1 MKLLKLLTEILREFM
16 VLNKKN
22 FNAVVVVE
30 GKDDTIRLKQF
41 FPGIETIETQ
51 GSAVSKSVLK
61 QIKKLSESRDI
72 IVFTDP
78 DFNGERIRR
87 IVTEAVPSVKQAFI
101 TRKEGEPEKRGN
113 SLGVEHASKEA
124 LERALSDLHEVE
136 PEKSDLDYDVYSKLG
151 LAGGMGARH
160 LREQVGIILGVGYG
174 NSKQFFKR
182 LHTFGISMSELEE
195 AVKEAQNGK

>member
-1 MKLLKLLTEILREFM
+1 M

-41 FPGIETIETQ
+41 FPGI
-51 GSAVSKSVLK
+51 
-61 QIKKLSESRDI
+61 I
-72 IVFTDP
+72 IFTDP

-87 IVTEAVPSVKQAFI
+87 IVSQAVPKAKQAFI

-124 LERALSDLHEVE
+124 LERALTDLHEVE
-136 PEKSDLDYDVYSKLG
+136 LKKTDLSYDLYRSLG
-151 LAGGMGARH
+151 LAAGTNSKG
-160 LREQVGIILGVGYG
+160 LREKVGAILSIGYG
-174 NSKQFFKR
+174 NAKSFFNR
-182 LHTFGISMSELEE
+182 LNTFGITSAELKQAVEE
-195 AVKEAQNGK
+195 AKDGK

>member
-1 MKLLKLLTEILREFM
+1 M

-41 FPGIETIETQ
+41 FPGIETVETN
-51 GSAVSKSVLK
+51 GSAVSKQVLAEL
-61 QIKKLSESRDI
+61 KKLSQSREI

-87 IVTEAVPSVKQAFI
+87 IVTEAIPTAKQAFI

-124 LERALSDLHEVE
+124 LERALGDLHEVE
-136 PEKSDLDYDVYSKLG
+136 KKPSDLTEEAYRSLG
-151 LAGGMGARH
+151 LAGGNDAKK
-160 LREQVGIILGVGYG
+160 LREKVGAILSVGYG
-174 NSKQFFKR
+174 NSKTFYKR
-182 LHTFGISMSELEE
+182 LLTFGISLSELQSALEE
-195 AVKEAQNGK
+195 AKNGK

>member
-1 MKLLKLLTEILREFM
+1 M

-51 GSAVSKSVLK
+51 GSAVSQEVLK
-61 QIKKLSESRDI
+61 QIKKLSKTRDI

-87 IVTEAVPSVKQAFI
+87 IVTQAVPDAKQAFI

-113 SLGVEHASKEA
+113 SLGVEHASRKA
-124 LERALSDLHEVE
+124 LERALSDLHEVKE
-136 PEKSDLDYDVYSKLG
+136 QASDLDFTKYSALG
-151 LAGGMGARH
+151 LAAGEGSRH

-182 LHTFGISMSELEE
+182 LHTFGISMNELEE
-195 AVKEAQNGK
+195 AVKEVKNGK

>member
-1 MKLLKLLTEILREFM
+1 M

-41 FPGIETIETQ
+41 FPGIETVETN
-51 GSAVSKSVLK
+51 GSAVSKQVLEEL
-61 QIKKLSESRDI
+61 KKLSQSREI

-87 IVTEAVPSVKQAFI
+87 IVTEAIPTAKQAFI

-113 SLGVEHASKEA
+113 SLV
-124 LERALSDLHEVE
+124 LN
-136 PEKSDLDYDVYSKLG
+136 
-151 LAGGMGARH
+151 MH
-160 LREQVGIILGVGYG
+160 LRKL
-174 NSKQFFKR
+174 
-182 LHTFGISMSELEE
+182 
-195 AVKEAQNGK
+195 

>member
-1 MKLLKLLTEILREFM
+1 M

-41 FPGIETIETQ
+41 FPGIETIETN
-51 GSAVSKSVLK
+51 GSAVSDQVLAELK
-61 QIKKLSESRDI
+61 QLSKTREI
-72 IVFTDP
+72 IIFTDP

-87 IVTEAVPSVKQAFI
+87 IVSQAVPSAKQAFI

-124 LERALSDLHEVE
+124 LMRALSDLHEVE
-136 PEKSDLDYDVYSKLG
+136 QKKTDLNFHLYRELG
-151 LAGGMGARH
+151 LAAGPDSKK
-160 LREQVGIILGVGYG
+160 LREKVGDLLSIGYG
-174 NSKQFFKR
+174 NAKTFYRR
-182 LHTFGISMSELEE
+182 LNTFGIDAATLTK
-195 AVKEAQNGK
+195 AAKEAKDGK

>member
-1 MKLLKLLTEILREFM
+1 MI
-16 VLNKKN
+16 LNKKN

-41 FPGIETIETQ
+41 FPGIETIETN
-51 GSAVSKSVLK
+51 GSAVSEVVLSEL
-61 QIKKLSESRDI
+61 KKLSKSREI
-72 IVFTDP
+72 IIFTDP

-87 IVTEAVPSVKQAFI
+87 IVTEAVPSAKQAFI

-136 PEKSDLDYDVYSKLG
+136 ERQSDLTEEDYRRLG
-151 LAGGMGARH
+151 LAAGAGSKQ
-160 LREQVGIILGVGYG
+160 LRERVGAILSVGYG
-174 NSKQFFKR
+174 NAKTFYKR
-182 LHTFGISMSELEE
+182 LNTFGISLDELTHAVEE
-195 AVKEAQNGK
+195 ANSGK

>member
-1 MKLLKLLTEILREFM
+1 MI
-16 VLNKKN
+16 LNKKN

-41 FPGIETIETQ
+41 FPGIETIETN
-51 GSAVSKSVLK
+51 GSAVSEVVLSEL
-61 QIKKLSESRDI
+61 KKLSKSREI
-72 IVFTDP
+72 IIFTDP

-87 IVTEAVPSVKQAFI
+87 IVTEAVPSAKQAFI

-136 PEKSDLDYDVYSKLG
+136 ERQSDLTERV
-151 LAGGMGARH
+151 GA
-160 LREQVGIILGVGYG
+160 ILSVGYG
-174 NSKQFFKR
+174 NAKTFYKR
-182 LHTFGISMSELEE
+182 LNTFGISLDELTHAVEE
-195 AVKEAQNGK
+195 ANSGK